1 MKKIIP
7 VRTAITALA
16 GCVIGLTTLFAFANS
31 DAPEGQ
37 MPPSFEQ
44 MDANG
49 DKQLS
54 LDEVKGPLADD
65 FDRFDKNGDGY
76 LSQDEL
82 PPPPGQ
88 GERPQ

>member
-1 MKKIIP
+1 MNRIIP
-7 VRTAITALA
+7 AKTAVTTLV
-16 GCVIGLTTLFAFANS
+16 GCIIGLTTLFAYANS
-31 DAPEGQ
+31 DAPQGQ

-49 DKQLS
+49 DNQLS
-54 LDEVKGPLADD
+54 QDEVKGPLADD
-65 FDRFDKNGDGY
+65 FDKFDKNGDGY
-76 LSQDEL
+76 LSQNEL